1 MKCLLCKFNS
11 KNKLE
16 IENHYINF
24 HNVDEENVYFKKLLT
39 KKNDVFVGERCLK
52 CDEFIPTAEYKKFR
66 NFLKH

>member
-24 HNVDEENVYFKKLLT
+24 HNVDKENIYFKKLIRR
-39 KKNDVFVGERCLK
+39 KNDVFVGEKCLK
-52 CDEFIPTAEYKKFR
+52 CDEFIPTLD
-66 NFLKH
+66 FLKHY